1 MGGRKSSYS
10 IKELFPA
17 GRFIFGGESTPKIN
31 PLYSIMDAEDLT
43 VRASW
48 WSLTLNNPTDD
59 DRTIVH
65 NNPPRWLRSIKGQ
78 DEIGGKNNTLHIQM
92 VLNTDQVRASS
103 IKEWLRRAHIK
114 AALTKE
120 HKANLMNYVHK
131 QETAVPG
138 TQFQHQWREE
148 NKSLSQAQALMKIA
162 ELAWTNE
169 QCGERLQKYFMDNGK
184 HMTKLQLFEEEFWE
198 CVCLLLGQDENLVS
212 IYTQPQYIRAW
223 TRTRPVWIKKVL
235 DSQTDSD
242 NLA

>member
-1 MGGRKSSYS
+1 
-10 IKELFPA
+10 
-17 GRFIFGGESTPKIN
+17 
-31 PLYSIMDAEDLT
+31 MDVEDLT

-148 NKSLSQAQALMKIA
+148 SKSLTMAQALMKIA
-162 ELAWTNE
+162 ELAWTDEQCNE
-169 QCGERLQKYFMDNGK
+169 QLRDHFNNTHKYL
-184 HMTKLQLFEEEFWE
+184 TKEQVYELEFWE
-198 CVCLLLGQDENLVS
+198 CVNLLLAQDENLVAL
-212 IYTQPQYIRAW
+212 YTQPQYIRAW
-223 TRTRPVWIKKVL
+223 TRTRKVWIKKAL

>member
-1 MGGRKSSYS
+1 
-10 IKELFPA
+10 
-17 GRFIFGGESTPKIN
+17 
-31 PLYSIMDAEDLT
+31 MDDTT

-59 DRTIVH
+59 DRTKVH

-78 DEIGGKNNTLHIQM
+78 DEIGKETGTVHLQM
-92 VLNTDQVRASS
+92 VINTDQVRFSS
-103 IKEWLRRAHIK
+103 IKEWLSKAHIK
-114 AALTKE
+114 PALTKD

-131 QETAVPG
+131 QDTSVPG
-138 TQFQHQWREE
+138 TQFEHKWKEE
-148 NKSLSQAQALMKIA
+148 SKSLTMAQALMKIA

-169 QCGERLQKYFMDNGK
+169 QCGEKLQKYFLDNGK

-198 CVCLLLGQDENLVS
+198 CVNLLLGQDENLVAL
-212 IYTQPQYIRAW
+212 YTQPQYIRAW
-223 TRTRPVWIKKVL
+223 IRTRTVWIKKAL